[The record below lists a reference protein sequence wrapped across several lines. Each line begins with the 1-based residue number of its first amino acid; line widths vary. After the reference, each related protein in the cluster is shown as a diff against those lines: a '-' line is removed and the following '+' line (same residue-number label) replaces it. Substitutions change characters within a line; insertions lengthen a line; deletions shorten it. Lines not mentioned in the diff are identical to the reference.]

1 MIFLLG
7 VPVKW
12 VGVGQARDAMILRS
26 DSWSGAILAVF
37 SGV

>member
-1 MIFLLG
+1 MMFLLG

-26 DSWSGAILAVF
+26 DSWGPWRYDPGIW
-37 SGV
+37 